1 MILDNPGLGCENTDR
16 DAGGAYMDKVVAN
29 TDLDDAA
36 MLQCNNHSA
45 IATSTSFSPGIPES
59 DNRTILDG
67 ERQLHSSLQRDSIAS
82 PSGKRS
88 RSLSVLE
95 RAKGRGSDWVFDVF
109 AEDDSATEGD
119 GLPSLK
125 RA

>member
-1 MILDNPGLGCENTDR
+1 
-16 DAGGAYMDKVVAN
+16 MDKVVAN

-59 DNRTILDG
+59 DNGTILDG

-88 RSLSVLE
+88 RSLSASE
-95 RAKGRGSDWVFDVF
+95 RAKGRGSD
-109 AEDDSATEGD
+109 
-119 GLPSLK
+119 
-125 RA
+125 